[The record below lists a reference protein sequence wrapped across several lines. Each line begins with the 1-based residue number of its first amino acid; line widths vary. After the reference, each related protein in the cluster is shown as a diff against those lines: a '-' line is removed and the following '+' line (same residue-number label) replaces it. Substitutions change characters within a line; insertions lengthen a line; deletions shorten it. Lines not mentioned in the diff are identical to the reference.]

1 MHESI
6 GRTRTSEDRLDPA
19 RAEALHQVL
28 GREGEPPAAGD
39 PLPDFWHHIYFWE
52 AARPGMLGEDGHP
65 KRGGFIPDF
74 GLPRRM
80 WAGGRYRKE
89 SPLML
94 GEPAAK
100 TSTIKNVVRKSGRSG
115 ELAFVEIAHEIR
127 QAGRLA
133 VSEIQNLVFREDSRA
148 GEPAKEQPS
157 APVGETR
164 SERTAFDPVI
174 LFRFSALTF
183 NGHRIH
189 YDSDYCREEEGYR
202 GLVVHGPLQSIRL
215 VGLAAALL
223 GGLREYAY
231 RATAPLFAGEAA
243 EFCAKEKDGEL
254 ELWVRGPGGR
264 LCMTGTAK

>member
-6 GRTRTSEDRLDPA
+6 GRTKTLEDRLDPA
-19 RAEALHQVL
+19 RAEALHHVL
-28 GREGEPPAAGD
+28 GREGDPPAAGD
-39 PLPDFWHHIYFWE
+39 PLPDFWHHIYFWD
-52 AARPGMLGEDGHP
+52 AARPETLGKDGHP

-89 SPLML
+89 LPLIL
-94 GEPAAK
+94 GEPAYK
-100 TSTIKNVVRKSGRSG
+100 TSTIKNVALKSGRSG

-133 VSEIQNLVFREDSRA
+133 VSEVQNLVFREDSRPNA
-148 GEPAKEQPS
+148 PDRASPA
-157 APVGETR
+157 APEGETR
-164 SERTAFDPVI
+164 TIRASFDPVV

-189 YDSDYCREEEGYR
+189 YDSDYCREEEGYP
-202 GLVVHGPLQSIRL
+202 GLVVHGPLQSVCL
-215 VGLAAALL
+215 VGLAASML
-223 GGLREYAY
+223 GELNEYAY
-231 RATAPLFAGEAA
+231 RGTAPLFASEAA
-243 EFCAKEKDGEL
+243 EFCAKETDGGL